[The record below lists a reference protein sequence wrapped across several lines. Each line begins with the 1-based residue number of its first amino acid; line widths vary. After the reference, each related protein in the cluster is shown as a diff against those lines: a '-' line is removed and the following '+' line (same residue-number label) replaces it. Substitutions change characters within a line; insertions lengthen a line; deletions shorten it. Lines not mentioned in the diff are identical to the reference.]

1 MQFNTKKRVFKT
13 SKKSIVTLYIYA
25 FITDWSRIIELQSDN
40 NEKKKIIIIII
51 LCNLRKTD
59 VYRWTS

>member
-40 NEKKKIIIIII
+40 NEKKKIII
-51 LCNLRKTD
+51 CNLRKTD

>member
-40 NEKKKIIIIII
+40 NEKKNNNNKM
-51 LCNLRKTD
+51 
-59 VYRWTS
+59 